1 MSKKTKKIVMIILD
15 VIIVLLAI
23 YFVIGY
29 VNFKKI
35 SNNEEPMPIYKE
47 SSYSTDD
54 GVIKVYDGLIYKIV
68 RNEIPGKNVK
78 LSLKL
83 WFMDNEK

>member
-1 MSKKTKKIVMIILD
+1 MSKKVKKTIMIILD
-15 VIIVLLAI
+15 VVVLLLAV

-29 VNFKKI
+29 INFNKI
-35 SNNEEPMPIYKE
+35 SNNEKPMPIYTEK
-47 SSYSTDD
+47 SYKTDD
-54 GVIKVYDGLIYKIV
+54 GEIKVYDGVIYKIV
-68 RNEIPGKNVK
+68 RYEIPGKNVK

>member
-1 MSKKTKKIVMIILD
+1 MSKKVKKIIMIILD
-15 VIIVLLAI
+15 VIIVLLAV

-29 VNFKKI
+29 INFSKI
-35 SNNEEPMPIYKE
+35 SKNEEPMPIYKE
-47 SSYSTDD
+47 SSYKTND
-54 GVIKVYDGLIYKIV
+54 GEIKVYDGIIYKIV
-68 RNEIPGKNVK
+68 RYEIPGKNIK